1 MTPRLKQLQDQVRE
15 AQERFES
22 GQLDEA
28 LACIDQ
34 ALAIDP
40 DNAVVHANRGI
51 ALVALCRLPEALA
64 SFDKAVGLEPG
75 YAEAYFGRAVAR
87 LLSGDFAQGWVDF
100 EWRWKR
106 TNGPAG
112 LQRREFAQPLWLGDK
127 SLIGKTLLVHAELGL
142 GDTLQFCRYVTPLA
156 ELGATVILQVQSPLV
171 ELLAELHGVS
181 RVMTEGQPLP
191 ALDYH
196 CPLLSLPLAFK
207 TELNSIPA
215 ERKYL
220 RADPAKV
227 AQWKSRMD
235 DPGGPRV
242 GLVWRGDPNNRDDR
256 HRSLALIDLLQEL
269 PADCRYY
276 SLQKQLSESEKRL
289 FRAHPTALCLADEL
303 DFTETAAVCECLDL
317 VISVDTSVAHLSA
330 ALGKLTWILLPFSP
344 DCRWLLSRADSP
356 WYPTVKLYRQE
367 SIGEWRRVL
376 TRVAG
381 DLRDRVWK
389 GGA

>member
-1 MTPRLKQLQDQVRE
+1 VRE
-15 AQERFES
+15 AQALFAS
-22 GQLDEA
+22 GRLDEA

-40 DNAVVHANRGI
+40 DNAVIHANRGI

-64 SFDKAVGLEPG
+64 SFDKAVGLKPD

-87 LLSGDFAQGWVDF
+87 LLRGDFAQGWVDF

-112 LQRREFAQPLWLGDK
+112 LQRREFAQPLWLGEQ
-127 SLIGKTLLVHAELGL
+127 SLVGKTLLVHAEIGL

-171 ELLAELHGVS
+171 ELLADLHGIS
-181 RVMTEGQPLP
+181 RVMTAGQPLP

-207 TELNSIPA
+207 TELETIPA
-215 ERKYL
+215 GRKYL
-220 RADPAKV
+220 HADPAKV
-227 AQWKSRMD
+227 ARWKTRMG
-235 DPGGPRV
+235 DPGGRRV

-256 HRSLALIDLLQEL
+256 HRRMALSDLLQRL
-269 PADCRYY
+269 PVDCRYY
-276 SLQKQLSESEKRL
+276 SLQKELSESEKEV
-289 FRAHPTALCLADEL
+289 FHAHPTASCLADEL
-303 DFTETAAVCECLDL
+303 ELSETAAVCECLDL

-330 ALGKLTWILLPFSP
+330 ALGKPTWIVLPFSP

-356 WYPTVKLYRQE
+356 WYPSVTLYRQE
-367 SIGEWRRVL
+367 KVGDWRGVL

-381 DLRDRVWK
+381 DLKNRV
-389 GGA
+389 